1 MLGLRSYLRKG
12 EVRGTASDLRQ
23 DPDCFFNLLPWAL
36 ALGVDKAFARNMG
49 GRKLPDCPYVIMDKS
64 LSYSPDQWCRFF
76 RQLAKDMEQRKAQQ
90 SRGRILQLFTPLTGK
105 PKKRRR

>member
-1 MLGLRSYLRKG
+1 M
-12 EVRGTASDLRQ
+12 RGTASDLRQ

-49 GRKLPDCPYVIMDKS
+49 GRKLPDCPYVILDRQ

-76 RQLAKDMEQRKAQQ
+76 RQLAKDMERRKVQQ
-90 SRGRILQLFTPLTGK
+90 SRSFVWELLSSLTGK